1 MDFLKILKSFEEFVY
16 EALTWLVL
24 LPRTLWRIAVA
35 PRRMT
40 AYASAELASQSET
53 RFSEAISP
61 PLLLILSVLIA
72 HFIDLAV
79 RHPAP
84 AAGDGLGGIVLASEQ
99 NLLLYRTIAFG
110 VWSLAGAVYVL
121 VRTGRPVDR
130 ETLRAPFYEQCYLV
144 APFAFVLSV
153 SLTLIALDRPWA
165 LLTAVALTLATTVWF
180 WLVQA
185 WWLRARASLNL
196 WRSLAAAAFV
206 LIVGCT
212 VNTGVGHVL
221 SASGAGSAPSAEQ
234 RRSRAETVLGDRERS
249 ACAQSPDPARCRL
262 EPERTR

>member
-24 LPRTLWRIAVA
+24 LPRTLWRIVVS

-40 AYASAELASQSET
+40 AYAAAELASQSET

-79 RHPAP
+79 RHPVP
-84 AAGDGLGGIVLASEQ
+84 VAGDGLGGIVLSSEQ

-110 VWSLAGAVYVL
+110 VWSLAGAVYMLVL
-121 VRTGRPVDR
+121 TGRPVDR

-165 LLTAVALTLATTVWF
+165 LLTAVASSLATTVWF

-196 WRSLAAAAFV
+196 WHGLAAATFV

-212 VNTGVGHVL
+212 VNAGIGHVL
-221 SASGAGSAPSAEQ
+221 TSI
-234 RRSRAETVLGDRERS
+234 GDTP
-249 ACAQSPDPARCRL
+249 AAAADP
-262 EPERTR
+262 PH